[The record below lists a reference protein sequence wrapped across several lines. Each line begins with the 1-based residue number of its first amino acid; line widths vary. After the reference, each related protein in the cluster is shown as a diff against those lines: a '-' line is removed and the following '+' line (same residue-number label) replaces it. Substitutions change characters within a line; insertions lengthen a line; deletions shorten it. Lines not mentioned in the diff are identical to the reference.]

1 VQNQVTQPTHF
12 LSLRWK
18 LLLILFSVSAILS
31 IASSYYFQH
40 QLLLQFEQTRKEAQI
55 KHAKQ
60 INGLISMDVERIRQ
74 LAATLPTFINMNNGL
89 MKYDSPAFYHY
100 FESFWSSFQ
109 IDMGVENAKLYAPDG
124 HVIATWGNEP
134 KTNRSVQ
141 SKSWEKNWE
150 TVLNKEVSNGLIAC
164 ADTCNIYAFAPIL
177 QKGEMAGAFSIGASL
192 ADTVLSFKKTSNAD
206 LAIIFSSDSSSIKQP
221 LWGMHVAAAS
231 SPELLIPLITKV
243 ASVYSFAELSK
254 KPVRYVD
261 ADDVYEISLVK
272 LETSH
277 SADEMQL
284 IVIENIADDLA
295 TVEKNSK
302 QVMIFAMVATVLIL
316 ALL

>member
-89 MKYDSPAFYHY
+89 MKYDSPAFYHH

-141 SKSWEKNWE
+141 SKSWEK
-150 TVLNKEVSNGLIAC
+150 
-164 ADTCNIYAFAPIL
+164 
-177 QKGEMAGAFSIGASL
+177 
-192 ADTVLSFKKTSNAD
+192 
-206 LAIIFSSDSSSIKQP
+206 
-221 LWGMHVAAAS
+221 
-231 SPELLIPLITKV
+231 
-243 ASVYSFAELSK
+243 
-254 KPVRYVD
+254 
-261 ADDVYEISLVK
+261 K
-272 LETSH
+272 LGNRS
-277 SADEMQL
+277 
-284 IVIENIADDLA
+284 
-295 TVEKNSK
+295 
-302 QVMIFAMVATVLIL
+302 
-316 ALL
+316 